1 MHPESLNQADANLA
15 DASLVRRQVMDLMRD
30 FSVETTPKGAI
41 KTGDF
46 RKHLQPGTRVYV
58 TCLPGSELRDTIDTC
73 KLLADQG
80 MRPIPHFTARGIRSR
95 TDLERALA
103 RASAEAGVTE
113 VLALAGGDK
122 QPLGEYPD
130 TLTMLQTGLFEKFGI
145 RTIGVAGHPEGNPDF
160 EFAAQKDHGWRK
172 AQFAQATGLDL
183 YLVTQFVFQA
193 APVLDWLGRV
203 RAGGNKLPVVFGVPG
218 VASLKSLLGHARNCG
233 VGASMGFLSRQAKN
247 IHNLLR
253 LQTPDR
259 LVMDLAAYASEH
271 PESLVRGIHMY
282 PLGGLAPTA
291 EWSYAAQ
298 RGEFDIHAR

>member
-1 MHPESLNQADANLA
+1 MHPGILNQA
-15 DASLVRRQVMDLMRD
+15 DASLVRRQVMDLMRN

-46 RKHLQPGTRVYV
+46 RQYLRPGTRVYV
-58 TCLPGSELRDTIDTC
+58 TCLPGSELGETIDTC

-95 TDLERALA
+95 ADLAGALA
-103 RASAEAGVTE
+103 RASSEAGVTE

-130 TLTMLQTGLFEKFGI
+130 TLTMLQTGLFEKSGI
-145 RTIGVAGHPEGNPDF
+145 TSIGVAGHPEGSPDF

-172 AQFAQATGLDL
+172 ALFAQATGLDM
-183 YLVTQFVFQA
+183 YLITQFAFQA
-193 APVLDWLGRV
+193 EPVFDWLRRV
-203 RAGGNKLPVVFGVPG
+203 RAGGNKLPVVFGIPG

-233 VGASMGFLSRQAKN
+233 VGASMGFLTRQARN

-259 LVMDLAAYASEH
+259 LVMDLAAYAHDH
-271 PESLVRGIHMY
+271 PESLVRGVHMY
-282 PLGGLAPTA
+282 PLGGLAATA

-298 RGEFDIHAR
+298 KGEIDIRAG